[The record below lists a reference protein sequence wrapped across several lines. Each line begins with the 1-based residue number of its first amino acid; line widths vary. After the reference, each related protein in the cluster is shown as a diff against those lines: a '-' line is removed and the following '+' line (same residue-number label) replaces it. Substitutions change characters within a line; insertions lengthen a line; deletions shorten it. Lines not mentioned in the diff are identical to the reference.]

1 VLKRNARLADA
12 LGIRVD
18 GEGKRL
24 SSAASSSSSSA
35 YSPSSAEGV
44 IERGKELYSDELVG
58 FARKEGGTKAVGE
71 IERIFGDFVTSA
83 KRTQVLAHM
92 PLERRGFVIGV
103 SRRYPTILGCQ

>member
-24 SSAASSSSSSA
+24 SSASSSSSSS
-35 YSPSSAEGV
+35 SPSAEGV

-103 SRRYPTILGCQ
+103 SRRCPL